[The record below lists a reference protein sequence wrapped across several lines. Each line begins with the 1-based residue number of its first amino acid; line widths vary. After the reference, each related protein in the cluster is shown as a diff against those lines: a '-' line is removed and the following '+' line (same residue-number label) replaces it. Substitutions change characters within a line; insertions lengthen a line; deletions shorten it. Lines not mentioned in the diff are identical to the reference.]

1 MTKTT
6 LTGRFC
12 LSKYFIHLC
21 RHNEIVAMQTLNL
34 VRPPLYSDPAPLGD
48 CQELLLIQKIIR
60 LNSSLFQDSA

>member
-1 MTKTT
+1 MTKPT

-12 LSKYFIHLC
+12 LSKYFIRLC

-34 VRPPLYSDPAPLGD
+34 VRPPLYSDPVPLGD